1 MFKGQRFKIKNMKGF
16 KIFLSLIVIA
26 FTFSIVPAFAESQVN
41 PTSGNSVDVKI
52 IVDDDYVPGEE
63 TRMGIDFLTT
73 GTDKIQVHIDYT
85 VEITNDGKNVFGPIP
100 LTHTSTGSVSIPVTL
115 QDGTNEIMISVE
127 GILFVPM
134 PKETVSFDVTFG
146 DDMSSDT
153 GSSSA
158 EPSEIPA
165 WVKGNAGWWA
175 NDQIDDAT
183 FVSGIQYLIS
193 EGIISVSSTTAG
205 SDSKSEG
212 IPKWIKNNAHWW
224 SQGAISDNDFLTG
237 IEYLVEN
244 GVISVSSSSSS
255 STEKLEIG
263 GVNLSFASPVFGE
276 DDAPVT
282 IIEFGDYQC
291 PNCQKWFLNT
301 KPDIVTNFIDT
312 GKANLYFVDLAF
324 LGDDSLTAS
333 AASYCAEEQ
342 GLYWEYHSSLY
353 SNQRGIDGGWADIPS
368 LIDYAEIIGMDVDE
382 FSSCVDSG
390 KYDESI
396 VFNLEE
402 SINNG
407 VQGTPSF
414 IIVSADGET
423 EMISGPQP
431 YPVFKETIESFLS

>member
-1 MFKGQRFKIKNMKGF
+1 MNGF
-16 KIFLSLIVIA
+16 KVFFSLIVIA
-26 FTFSIVPAFAESQVN
+26 FTFAIVPAFAESQVS

-52 IVDDDYVPGEE
+52 IVDDNYVPGEE
-63 TRMGIDFLTT
+63 TRLGVDFLTT
-73 GTDKIQVHIDYT
+73 GTNKIQVHIDYT

-115 QDGTNEIMISVE
+115 QDGTNEILISIE

-146 DDMSSDT
+146 D
-153 GSSSA
+153 A
-158 EPSEIPA
+158 PKPEPSEIPT

-183 FVSGIQYLIS
+183 FVSGIQYLIQ
-193 EGIISVSSTTAG
+193 EGIISVSSSSSG
-205 SDSKSEG
+205 DSKNEG
-212 IPKWIKNNAHWW
+212 IPNWIKNNAGWW
-224 SQGAISDNDFLTG
+224 SEGAISDNDFLKG

-244 GVISVSSSSSS
+244 GIISVSSSSDNE
-255 STEKLEIG
+255 TLEIG
-263 GVNLSFASPVFGE
+263 GVDLSQASPVFGE
-276 DDAPVT
+276 VDAPVT

-301 KPDIVTNFIDT
+301 KPDIVTNYIDT

-333 AASYCAEEQ
+333 AATYCAEEQ
-342 GLYWEYHSSLY
+342 SLYWEYHSYLY
-353 SNQRGIDGGWADIPS
+353 SNQRGIDGGWADVAS
-368 LIDYAEIIGMDVDE
+368 LLDYAEVIGMDVSE
-382 FSSCVDSG
+382 FSTCVDSG
-390 KYDESI
+390 KYNESI

-414 IIVSADGET
+414 ILVSADGDT

-431 YPVFKETIESFLS
+431 FPVFEEAIESLLS

>member
-1 MFKGQRFKIKNMKGF
+1 MFKGQRLKIKNMKGF

-26 FTFSIVPAFAESQVN
+26 FTFAIVPAFAESQISS
-41 PTSGNSVDVKI
+41 TSGNSVDVKI
-52 IVDDDYVPGEE
+52 ILDDDYVPGDE
-63 TRMGIDFLTT
+63 TRLGIDFLTA

-85 VEITNDGKNVFGPIP
+85 VEITNDDKNVFGPIP

-115 QDGTNEIMISVE
+115 QDGTNKILISVE

-134 PKETVSFDVTFG
+134 PKETVSFDVALG
-146 DDMSSDT
+146 DMSVPES
-153 GSSSA
+153 
-158 EPSEIPA
+158 SEIPA

-183 FVSGIQYLIS
+183 FVSGIQYLIQ
-193 EGIISVSSTTAG
+193 EGIISVSSSSS
-205 SDSKSEG
+205 SDSKNEK
-212 IPKWIKNNAHWW
+212 IPNWIKNNADWW
-224 SQGAISDNDFLTG
+224 SQGAISDNDFLKG

-244 GVISVSSSSSS
+244 GIISVSSGNE
-255 STEKLEIG
+255 TLEIG
-263 GVNLSFASPVFGE
+263 GVDLSQASPVFG
-276 DDAPVT
+276 DVDAPVT

-301 KPDIVTNFIDT
+301 KPDIVTNYIDT

-333 AASYCAEEQ
+333 AATYCAEEQ
-342 GLYWEYHSSLY
+342 GLYWEYHSYLY
-353 SNQRGIDGGWADIPS
+353 LNQRGIDGGWADVAS
-368 LIDYAEIIGMDVDE
+368 LLDYAEVIGMNVGE
-382 FSSCVDSG
+382 FSTCVDSG

-414 IIVSADGET
+414 IIVSADGDT
-423 EMISGPQP
+423 AMISGPQP
-431 YPVFKETIESFLS
+431 YPVFEETIESFLS

>member
-1 MFKGQRFKIKNMKGF
+1 MNGF
-16 KIFLSLIVIA
+16 KVFFSLIVIA
-26 FTFSIVPAFAESQVN
+26 FTFAIVPAFAESQVS

-52 IVDDDYVPGEE
+52 IVDDNYVPGEE
-63 TRMGIDFLTT
+63 TRLGVDFLTT

-100 LTHTSTGSVSIPVTL
+100 LTHTSTGSVSIPVTM
-115 QDGTNEIMISVE
+115 QDGTNEILISIE

-146 DDMSSDT
+146 DAST
-153 GSSSA
+153 P
-158 EPSEIPA
+158 EPSEIPT

-183 FVSGIQYLIS
+183 FVSGIQYLIQ
-193 EGIISVSSTTAG
+193 EGIISVSS
-205 SDSKSEG
+205 SSSDDSKNEG
-212 IPKWIKNNAHWW
+212 IPNWIKNNAGWW
-224 SQGAISDNDFLTG
+224 SEGAISDNDFLKG

-244 GVISVSSSSSS
+244 GIISVSSSSDKE
-255 STEKLEIG
+255 TLEIG
-263 GVNLSFASPVFGE
+263 GVDLSQASPVFGE
-276 DDAPVT
+276 VDAPVT

-301 KPDIVTNFIDT
+301 KPDIVTNYIDT

-333 AASYCAEEQ
+333 AATYCAEEQ
-342 GLYWEYHSSLY
+342 SLYWEYHSYLY
-353 SNQRGIDGGWADIPS
+353 SNQRGIDGGWADVAS
-368 LIDYAEIIGMDVDE
+368 LLDYAEVIGMDVSE
-382 FSSCVDSG
+382 FSTCVDSG
-390 KYDESI
+390 KYNESI

-414 IIVSADGET
+414 ILVSADGDT

-431 YPVFKETIESFLS
+431 FPVFEEAIESLLS

>member
-1 MFKGQRFKIKNMKGF
+1 M
-16 KIFLSLIVIA
+16 IA
-26 FTFSIVPAFAESQVN
+26 FAFAIAPAFAESQVS

-52 IVDDDYVPGEE
+52 IVDDDYVPGGE
-63 TRMGIDFLTT
+63 TRLGVDFLTT

-115 QDGTNEIMISVE
+115 QDGTNEILISIE

-146 DDMSSDT
+146 DTST
-153 GSSSA
+153 P
-158 EPSEIPA
+158 EPSEIPT

-183 FVSGIQYLIS
+183 FVSGIQYLIQ
-193 EGIISVSSTTAG
+193 EGIISVSS
-205 SDSKSEG
+205 SSSDDSKNEG
-212 IPKWIKNNAHWW
+212 IPNWIKNNAGWW
-224 SQGAISDNDFLTG
+224 SEGAISDNDFLKG

-244 GVISVSSSSSS
+244 GIISVSSSSDNE
-255 STEKLEIG
+255 TLEIG
-263 GVNLSFASPVFGE
+263 GVDLSQASPVFGE
-276 DDAPVT
+276 VDAPVT

-301 KPDIVTNFIDT
+301 KPDIVTNYIDT

-333 AASYCAEEQ
+333 AATYCAEEQ
-342 GLYWEYHSSLY
+342 SLYWEYHSYLY
-353 SNQRGIDGGWADIPS
+353 SNQRGIDGGWADVAS
-368 LIDYAEIIGMDVDE
+368 LLDYAEVIGMDVSE
-382 FSSCVDSG
+382 FATCVDSG
-390 KYDESI
+390 KYNESI

-414 IIVSADGET
+414 ILVSADGDT

-431 YPVFKETIESFLS
+431 FPVFEEAIESLLS

>member
-1 MFKGQRFKIKNMKGF
+1 MNGF
-16 KIFLSLIVIA
+16 KVFFSLIVIA
-26 FTFSIVPAFAESQVN
+26 FTFAIVPAFAESQVS

-63 TRMGIDFLTT
+63 TRLGVDFLTT

-115 QDGTNEIMISVE
+115 QDGTNEILISIE

-146 DDMSSDT
+146 D
-153 GSSSA
+153 A
-158 EPSEIPA
+158 PEPEPSEIPT

-183 FVSGIQYLIS
+183 FVSGIQYLIQ
-193 EGIISVSSTTAG
+193 EGIISVSSSSSG
-205 SDSKSEG
+205 DSKNEG
-212 IPKWIKNNAHWW
+212 IPNWIKNNAGWW
-224 SQGAISDNDFLTG
+224 SEGAISDNDFLKG

-244 GVISVSSSSSS
+244 GIISVSSSSDNE
-255 STEKLEIG
+255 TLEIG
-263 GVNLSFASPVFGE
+263 GVDLSQASPVFGE
-276 DDAPVT
+276 VDAPVT

-301 KPDIVTNFIDT
+301 KPDIVTNYIDT

-333 AASYCAEEQ
+333 AATYCAEEQ
-342 GLYWEYHSSLY
+342 SLYWEYHSYLY
-353 SNQRGIDGGWADIPS
+353 SNQRGIDGGWADVAS
-368 LIDYAEIIGMDVDE
+368 LLDYAEVIGMDVSE
-382 FSSCVDSG
+382 FSTCVDSG
-390 KYDESI
+390 KYNESI

-414 IIVSADGET
+414 ILVSADGDT

-431 YPVFKETIESFLS
+431 FPVFEEAIESLLS

>member
-1 MFKGQRFKIKNMKGF
+1 MNGF
-16 KIFLSLIVIA
+16 KVFFSLIVIA
-26 FTFSIVPAFAESQVN
+26 FTFAIVPAFAESQVS

-52 IVDDDYVPGEE
+52 IVDDDYVPGDE
-63 TRMGIDFLTT
+63 TRLGVDFLTT

-115 QDGTNEIMISVE
+115 QDGTNEILISIE

-146 DDMSSDT
+146 D
-153 GSSSA
+153 A
-158 EPSEIPA
+158 PAPEPSEIPT

-183 FVSGIQYLIS
+183 FVSGIQYLIQ
-193 EGIISVSSTTAG
+193 EGIISVSSSSSG
-205 SDSKSEG
+205 DSKNEG
-212 IPKWIKNNAHWW
+212 IPNWIKNNAGWW
-224 SQGAISDNDFLTG
+224 SEGAISDNDFLKG

-244 GVISVSSSSSS
+244 GIISVSSSSDNE
-255 STEKLEIG
+255 TLEIG
-263 GVNLSFASPVFGE
+263 GVDLSQASPVFGE
-276 DDAPVT
+276 VDAPVT

-301 KPDIVTNFIDT
+301 KPDIVTNYIDT

-333 AASYCAEEQ
+333 AATYCAEEQ
-342 GLYWEYHSSLY
+342 SLYWEYHSYLY
-353 SNQRGIDGGWADIPS
+353 SNQRGIDGGWADVAS
-368 LIDYAEIIGMDVDE
+368 LLDYAEVIGMDVSE
-382 FSSCVDSG
+382 FSTCVDSG
-390 KYDESI
+390 KYNESI

-414 IIVSADGET
+414 ILVSADGDT

-431 YPVFKETIESFLS
+431 FPVFEEAIESLLS

>member
-1 MFKGQRFKIKNMKGF
+1 MKGF
-16 KIFLSLIVIA
+16 KIFLSLVMIA
-26 FTFSIVPAFAESQVN
+26 FVFAAVPAFAESQVS
-41 PTSGNSVDVKI
+41 PTSGNSIDVKI
-52 IVDDDYVPGEE
+52 IVDDDYVPGDE
-63 TRMGIDFLTT
+63 TRLGIDFLTA

-85 VEITNDGKNVFGPIP
+85 VEITNDGKNIFGPIP

-115 QDGTNEIMISVE
+115 QDGTNEILISVE

-134 PKETVSFDVTFG
+134 PKETVFFDVTFG
-146 DDMSSDT
+146 DDIPSSDND
-153 GSSSA
+153 SSDA
-158 EPSEIPA
+158 ESLEIPA

-175 NDQIDDAT
+175 NDQIGDAT

-193 EGIISVSSTTAG
+193 EGIIFVSSTTAG
-205 SDSKSEG
+205 SDSKNEG
-212 IPKWIKNNAHWW
+212 IPNWIKNNADWW
-224 SQGAISDNDFLTG
+224 SQGVISDNDFLTG

-244 GVISVSSSSSS
+244 GIISVLPPSNS
-255 STEKLEIG
+255 EKLEIG
-263 GVNLSFASPVFGE
+263 GVDLSYASPVFGD

-312 GKANLYFVDLAF
+312 GKTNLYFVDLAF

-333 AASYCAEEQ
+333 AATYCAEEQ
-342 GLYWEYHSSLY
+342 GFYWEYHSTLY
-353 SNQRGIDGGWADIPS
+353 SNQRGIDGGWADVSS
-368 LIDYAEIIGMDVDE
+368 LIDYAEVIGMDVDE
-382 FSSCVDSG
+382 FSACVDSG

-407 VQGTPSF
+407 IQGTPSF
-414 IIVSADGET
+414 IIVSSDGET

>member
-1 MFKGQRFKIKNMKGF
+1 MNGF
-16 KIFLSLIVIA
+16 KVFFSLIMIA
-26 FTFSIVPAFAESQVN
+26 FTFAIVPAFAESQVS

-52 IVDDDYVPGEE
+52 IVDDDYVPGDE
-63 TRMGIDFLTT
+63 TRLGVDFLTT

-115 QDGTNEIMISVE
+115 QDGTNKILISIE

-146 DDMSSDT
+146 DT
-153 GSSSA
+153 PTP
-158 EPSEIPA
+158 EPSEIPT

-183 FVSGIQYLIS
+183 FVSGIQYLIQ
-193 EGIISVSSTTAG
+193 EGIISVGSS
-205 SDSKSEG
+205 SSDDSKNEG
-212 IPKWIKNNAHWW
+212 IPNWIKNNAGWW
-224 SQGAISDNDFLTG
+224 SEGAISDNDFLKG

-244 GVISVSSSSSS
+244 GIISVSSSSDNE
-255 STEKLEIG
+255 TLEIG
-263 GVNLSFASPVFGE
+263 GVDLSQASPVFGE
-276 DDAPVT
+276 VDASVT

-301 KPDIVTNFIDT
+301 KPDIVTNYIDT

-333 AASYCAEEQ
+333 AATYCAEEQ
-342 GLYWEYHSSLY
+342 SLYWEYHSYLY
-353 SNQRGIDGGWADIPS
+353 SNQRGIDGGWADVAS
-368 LIDYAEIIGMDVDE
+368 LLDYAEVIGMDVSE
-382 FSSCVDSG
+382 FSTCVDSG
-390 KYDESI
+390 KYNESI

-414 IIVSADGET
+414 ILVSADGDT

-431 YPVFKETIESFLS
+431 FPVFEEVIESLLS

>member
-1 MFKGQRFKIKNMKGF
+1 MNGF
-16 KIFLSLIVIA
+16 KVFFSLIVIA
-26 FTFSIVPAFAESQVN
+26 FTFAIVPAFAESQVS

-52 IVDDDYVPGEE
+52 IVDDDYVPGDE
-63 TRMGIDFLTT
+63 TRLGVDFLTT

-100 LTHTSTGSVSIPVTL
+100 LTHTSTGSVSIPVTM
-115 QDGTNEIMISVE
+115 QDGTNEILISIE

-146 DDMSSDT
+146 DAST
-153 GSSSA
+153 P
-158 EPSEIPA
+158 EPSEIPT

-183 FVSGIQYLIS
+183 FVSGIQYLIQ
-193 EGIISVSSTTAG
+193 EGIISVSSSSSG
-205 SDSKSEG
+205 DSKNEG
-212 IPKWIKNNAHWW
+212 IPNWIKNNAGWW
-224 SQGAISDNDFLTG
+224 SEGAISDNDFLKG

-244 GVISVSSSSSS
+244 GIISVSSSSDNE
-255 STEKLEIG
+255 TLEIG
-263 GVNLSFASPVFGE
+263 GVDLSQASPVFGE
-276 DDAPVT
+276 VDAPVT

-301 KPDIVTNFIDT
+301 KPDIVTNYIDT

-333 AASYCAEEQ
+333 AATYCAEEQ
-342 GLYWEYHSSLY
+342 SLYWEYHSYLY
-353 SNQRGIDGGWADIPS
+353 SNQRGIDGGWADVAS
-368 LIDYAEIIGMDVDE
+368 LLDYAEVIGMDVSE
-382 FSSCVDSG
+382 FSTCVDSG
-390 KYDESI
+390 KYNESI

-414 IIVSADGET
+414 ILVSADGDT

-431 YPVFKETIESFLS
+431 YPVFEEAIESLLS

>member
-1 MFKGQRFKIKNMKGF
+1 MNGF
-16 KIFLSLIVIA
+16 KVFFSLIMIA
-26 FTFSIVPAFAESQVN
+26 FTFAIVPAFAESQVS

-63 TRMGIDFLTT
+63 TRLGVDFLTT

-115 QDGTNEIMISVE
+115 QDGTNEILISIE

-146 DDMSSDT
+146 DAST
-153 GSSSA
+153 P
-158 EPSEIPA
+158 EPSEIPT

-183 FVSGIQYLIS
+183 FVSGIQYLIQ
-193 EGIISVSSTTAG
+193 EGIISVSS
-205 SDSKSEG
+205 SSSDDSKNEG
-212 IPKWIKNNAHWW
+212 IPNWIKNNAGWW
-224 SQGAISDNDFLTG
+224 SEGAISDNDFLKG

-244 GVISVSSSSSS
+244 GIISVSSSSDNE
-255 STEKLEIG
+255 TLEIG
-263 GVNLSFASPVFGE
+263 GVDLSQASPVFGE
-276 DDAPVT
+276 VDAPVT

-301 KPDIVTNFIDT
+301 KPDIVTNYIDT

-333 AASYCAEEQ
+333 AATYCAEEQ
-342 GLYWEYHSSLY
+342 SLYWEYHSYLY
-353 SNQRGIDGGWADIPS
+353 SNQRGIDGGWADVAS
-368 LIDYAEIIGMDVDE
+368 LLDYAEVIGMDVSE
-382 FSSCVDSG
+382 FSTCVDSG
-390 KYDESI
+390 KYNESI

-414 IIVSADGET
+414 ILVSADGDT

-431 YPVFKETIESFLS
+431 FPVFEEAIESLLS